1 MNPFFVKG
9 VECGIMPNVTTC
21 QQAIWKLCITWP
33 KITYVPLVRTLVV
46 FSTLG
51 NALLRL
57 ETATRVGMLESA
69 VQLETILLRNTPA
82 IQARTNE
89 LLFGTKTVD
98 VVAHDIL
105 NKTGEFVHLFIY
117 LIF

>member
-1 MNPFFVKG
+1 MWYHAKCDNLSASDLKALHYLTEDYIRSSCTHVGG
-9 VECGIMPNVTTC
+9 V
-21 QQAIWKLCITWP
+21 
-33 KITYVPLVRTLVV
+33 
-46 FSTLG
+46 FDFG

-69 VQLETILLRNTPA
+69 IQLETTLLRNTPA